1 MCFVVFNILTKCFCA
16 NIKCYKPLPP
26 RAAFACVCVC
36 VKGIVA
42 DKDKFECLFVFHDD
56 SFFYIIII
64 IIIIMIESLFRIL
77 TNFLHHFRKK
87 NYLNDSYFFMF

>member
-1 MCFVVFNILTKCFCA
+1 
-16 NIKCYKPLPP
+16 
-26 RAAFACVCVC
+26 VCVC

-87 NYLNDSYFFMF
+87 IYLNDSYFFMF

>member
-1 MCFVVFNILTKCFCA
+1 
-16 NIKCYKPLPP
+16 
-26 RAAFACVCVC
+26 VCVYIYIYIYIYL
-36 VKGIVA
+36 KGIVA

-64 IIIIMIESLFRIL
+64 IMIESLLRIL

-87 NYLNDSYFFMF
+87 NYLNDSYFFIF